1 MRNYRNAF
9 WVAACF
15 AALLFASV
23 GVANAQIHSDRDV
36 RDALRSMNSKLDDFD
51 ANMRYQIESTGAGD
65 ADRVARQIDDLR
77 KAVDHFEDK
86 LDSHRENARDVE
98 QIVNAAAAI
107 DDFLFQNP
115 QNRRVTDDWQS
126 VRRQIDRIS
135 NQYGVTNDWD
145 RGVSNTSTR
154 SNGGNGNYGRSTST
168 TTTGGGMSAGA
179 RIIPPPTA
187 VKGGNSRVRQPSYS
201 GGDNLATGLS
211 GTYTLDR
218 AQTENIDDVVASSG
232 ASAAN
237 QADLKDKLNAPDQ
250 IAIDIRGN
258 QVTLAT
264 SSASP
269 VTFTADGRDKVENVN
284 GRSVTMRATLSGDKL
299 VISSLGGETD
309 FTVTFTAAANGQQ
322 LKVSRRMTTD
332 YLSQTVFAESV
343 YNKTDNQA
351 RLGISQNDPG
361 NNSSYP
367 TNSTP
372 DNDPVVA
379 SDNNTIPSS
388 DNNTGSTSTTTS
400 DSNGGYSD
408 NDQGNATIANGG
420 TGGNGGNGGYNNPKP
435 NRTGSNPRRSP
446 QPSAVYVKP
455 GNYVVPDGSMITGL
469 LENEINTKLSQ
480 NGDRFRL
487 TVQSPNEFRGAV
499 IEGFVSNIQRSGK
512 VTGSAA
518 VTFNF
523 EKITLS
529 DGQTYDFA
537 GTLRTAADSV
547 GRTAKVDNEGTVRGD
562 SQTAKTAKRS
572 GIGAGLGALIGLI
585 AGGGHGA
592 AIGAII
598 GGGGGAGSVYFEDRK
613 DVMLN
618 QGSTLTLQA
627 AAPSR

>member
-1 MRNYRNAF
+1 
-9 WVAACF
+9 
-15 AALLFASV
+15 
-23 GVANAQIHSDRDV
+23 
-36 RDALRSMNSKLDDFD
+36 MNSKLDDFD
-51 ANMRYQIESTGAGD
+51 ANMQYQSESSGTND
-65 ADRVARQIDDLR
+65 ADRIARQIDDLR
-77 KAVDHFEDK
+77 KAVSHFEDK

-98 QIVNAAAAI
+98 QIVNAAAAV

-115 QNRRVTDDWQS
+115 QSRRVTDDWQAI
-126 VRRQIDRIS
+126 RRQIDRVS

-145 RGVSNTSTR
+145 RGGSNTTTR
-154 SNGGNGNYGRSTST
+154 SNSGNYGRSTST
-168 TTTGGGMSAGA
+168 TTTGGGVSAGA
-179 RIIPPPTA
+179 RIIPPPIA
-187 VKGGNSRVRQPSYS
+187 VKGGNSRVRQPAYN
-201 GGDNLATGLS
+201 GGNNNLATGLA

-264 SSASP
+264 SNASP
-269 VTFTADGRDKVENVN
+269 VSFTADGRDKVENVN
-284 GRSVTMRATLSGDKL
+284 GRSVKMRATLSGDKL

-309 FTVTFTAAANGQQ
+309 FTVTFTATAGGQQ

-361 NNSSYP
+361 SSSYP
-367 TNSTP
+367 TTSTP
-372 DNDPVVA
+372 DNDPVVTA
-379 SDNNTIPSS
+379 DNSNVPSS
-388 DNNTGSTSTTTS
+388 DNNTSSTNTTAS
-400 DSNGGYSD
+400 DPNGGYSD

-420 TGGNGGNGGYNNPKP
+420 TGGNGGYNNPTP

-487 TVQSPNEFRGAV
+487 TVQSPNEYRGAV

-512 VTGSAA
+512 MTGSAA

-547 GRTAKVDNEGTVRGD
+547 GRAAKVDNEGTVRGD
-562 SQTAKTAKRS
+562 SQTNKTAKRS

-618 QGSTLTLQA
+618 QGSTLTVQA
-627 AAPSR
+627 AAPSK

>member
-1 MRNYRNAF
+1 MRNYRNALS
-9 WVAACF
+9 VAACF
-15 AALLFASV
+15 AALLFSSV
-23 GVANAQIHSDRDV
+23 TLADAQIHSDRDV
-36 RDALRSMNSKLDDFD
+36 RDALRSINSKLDDFD
-51 ANMRYQIESTGAGD
+51 ANMSYQSESTGTGD
-65 ADRVARQIDDLR
+65 SGRIARQIEDLR
-77 KAVDHFEDK
+77 KAVDHFQDK

-98 QIVNAAAAI
+98 LIVNSAAVI

-115 QNRRVTDDWQS
+115 QNRRVTDDWQA
-126 VRRQIDRIS
+126 VRRQIDRVS

-145 RGVSNTSTR
+145 RGMSNTTTR
-154 SNGGNGNYGRSTST
+154 SNSGNYGRSTST

-201 GGDNLATGLS
+201 GGGNLATGLA

-264 SSASP
+264 SNASP
-269 VTFTADGRDKVENVN
+269 VGFTADGRDKVENVN

-309 FTVTFTAAANGQQ
+309 FTVTFTATANGQQ

-361 NNSSYP
+361 NGSYP
-367 TNSTP
+367 ATSTP
-372 DNDPVVA
+372 DNDPVVTA
-379 SDNNTIPSS
+379 DNNNVPSS
-388 DNNTGSTSTTTS
+388 DNNTASTNTTAA

-408 NDQGNATIANGG
+408 NDQGNTTIANGG
-420 TGGNGGNGGYNNPKP
+420 SGGNGGYKNPNP
-435 NRTGSNPRRSP
+435 NRGGNNNPRRSP

-487 TVQSPNEFRGAV
+487 TVQSPNEYRGAV

-562 SQTAKTAKRS
+562 SQTTKTAKRS

-598 GGGGGAGSVYFEDRK
+598 GGSGGAGSVYFEDRK